1 VSVVSG
7 HWCLT
12 ELPPNI
18 LSMYM
23 LCDSIGLFFSLLAQ
37 SFLTCSDFLF
47 FSVGLHCLKIL
58 KVSVNLTC
66 TTEWRFALVCPRDL
80 SALASVEAVNVVLR
94 FCRTLM
100 HLSPV
105 HSGQ

>member
-1 VSVVSG
+1 MILVLKII
-7 HWCLT
+7 LT
-12 ELPPNI
+12 
-18 LSMYM
+18 
-23 LCDSIGLFFSLLAQ
+23 
-37 SFLTCSDFLF
+37 
-47 FSVGLHCLKIL
+47 CLKIL